1 MITLSPINKDIRE
14 TLNKKSA
21 MLKAGAGR
29 DIYKEDGGKWGTVSI
44 NTPVTNDEGQVQ
56 KNYMFSR
63 TPFLRMVS
71 TVPKN
76 ADNEAVVLLGG
87 ELGEYGRLRSGFGDR
102 VAPVNEEIS
111 SDKKLHYKGL
121 YSQPDETLTD
131 DIPYRPIAG
140 VKDISIEYKG
150 GGMRLGA
157 TRSADISWTC
167 WNYSELD
174 RFRPHFLHHGIHVL
188 LEWGWTAPGINFS
201 LEEPFYDVFESGTLK
216 LDTSKLNNIQAELI
230 DHTLK
235 QKGNYDAM
243 VGLVTS
249 FDWSVNEDGGFDCT
263 TKLISQ
269 GVTLLQKLQRTNQV
283 QRSATLPLFAA
294 QVENPAN
301 NISTL
306 WLADDTT
313 IEYGVGEE
321 KAEITVENIAPYISI
336 QEYMSDF
343 PMQVWS
349 YLYDLDLGKYHY
361 LEHGMKVFRLEGFS
375 TDDDLSDYKK
385 FGEARDRS
393 ADSGTSVANSMFRKH
408 DRFIHGQGA
417 SDGGETELD
426 WPRVTDSFCSWGW
439 FEDNVLSRFF
449 GTVVEVEGIGDKLLG
464 EFRSIEPAQDGDG
477 NLLKM
482 EAEDIGSF
490 RHGKRFKNGVEGQQ
504 IYESTK
510 MTNSRFL
517 ITVDT
522 AKWLIPNPND
532 PFFRN
537 MIMKSKEGVLSEPG
551 SLHELKDNMNFRK
564 GIQHPT
570 GRDTSDTTKS
580 TILKKNR
587 FAKYPIID
595 GVEDTN
601 EAAIR
606 SGYIRN
612 IYFNCNFLK
621 DKFESSGDLVQS
633 VMSVWEDFSSTYG
646 GVYKFKI
653 DFADDGKRAMVVEE
667 GFTGHSVGDTL
678 KNEER
683 RKTVYEFPA
692 FSNDSIVKSQNI
704 SAKLP
709 SRMKLAAMYGKT
721 SKSDNPDSEVN
732 HSVNDGYE
740 DLVSKTWGKFVD
752 PIPLDTTGMSD
763 DEIKQKRYNDMMG
776 GNIDFPS
783 RKNRYFGEAMADPNE
798 QIFLGGF
805 DESGKANKGSH
816 GKSRGIQI
824 QDTILNE
831 IKGIQKKELFETLA
845 KIEGKEPD
853 SQDLEDIISTDAL
866 STEES
871 QMNVFKNLSAYR
883 SQDMTEEFDASWYDY
898 YIVDSKNTPKLRPT
912 FQWALQ
918 SLLRGNYDGVLK
930 RVDSLIPIE
939 FDMDIDGIGGIFP
952 GNSFHSSYLPTRY
965 KENSLFQVVG
975 ASHKIDGN
983 GWTTTIKGQIRA
995 ISAQSVEEVVY
1006 GEGDAPAN
1014 PTYDPDEIMNDPNLS
1029 DDEKLAKIAEL
1040 RANGFVSNKST
1051 FANKSAAEIQEL
1063 VKVAK
1068 QEYNAELVADGSI
1081 SDLGKYVGTVATSAE
1096 DANMLFIE
1104 QGGLPNQSFEF
1115 DGVTYVARD
1124 PSIEGG
1130 FFTIGSPPNVPSAGF
1145 GGGEGNYYSISA
1157 MAQGLGVNQSVITTA
1172 LTQKYPQWD
1181 GNPTSV
1187 QAGWSIP

>member
-14 TLNKKSA
+14 TLDKKSA

-29 DIYKEDGGKWGTVSI
+29 DIYKDDDGKWGTLSI
-44 NTPVTNDEGQVQ
+44 NTPITEEGRIQ

-76 ADNEAVVLLGG
+76 DDDEAIVLLGG
-87 ELGEYGRLRSGFGDR
+87 ELSSLGRLRSGFKDR
-102 VAPVNEEIS
+102 EAPVNVEIS
-111 SDKKLHYKGL
+111 SDESLDYKGL
-121 YSQPDETLTD
+121 YSQPDETLID
-131 DIPYRPIAG
+131 DIPYRPLAG

-150 GGMRLGA
+150 GGMRLGS

-167 WNYSELD
+167 WDYSELD

-188 LEWGWTAPGINFS
+188 LEWGWSAPGIDFS
-201 LEEPFYDVFESGTLK
+201 LEEPFYDVFESDTLK
-216 LDTSKLNNIQAELI
+216 FNKSKLENIQEKLI

-243 VGLVTS
+243 IGLVTNFS
-249 FDWSVNEDGGFDCT
+249 WSVNEDGGFNCT

-269 GVTLLQKLQRTNQV
+269 GVTLFQKMQKPSSVL
-283 QRSATLPLFAA
+283 RSATLPLFAK
-294 QVENPAN
+294 QKKNPKN
-301 NISTL
+301 TL
-306 WLADDTT
+306 FGSLWTADDYIT
-313 IEYGVGEE
+313 EYGIGEE
-321 KAEITVENIAPYISI
+321 GAVITVENVAPYISI

-343 PMQVWS
+343 PIQVWD
-349 YLYDLDLGKYHY
+349 YLRDLDAEGKSH
-361 LEHGMKVFRLEGFS
+361 LTAHGMKVFRVYALDYEGRLMADTFGHHVS
-375 TDDDLSDYKK
+375 GILGAGLVFAQQAATDY
-385 FGEARDRS
+385 
-393 ADSGTSVANSMFRKH
+393 N
-408 DRFIHGQGA
+408 
-417 SDGGETELD
+417 ETKPTKETLD
-426 WPRVTDSFCSWGW
+426 EFTKMTDAFVSWGW

-449 GTVVEVEGIGDKLLG
+449 GTVQGKELIG
-464 EFRSIEPAQDGDG
+464 EFRSIESAIDNEG

-482 EAEDIGSF
+482 DEVDVSEDGRF
-490 RHGKRFKNGVEGQQ
+490 RGAKEGQQ

-532 PFFRN
+532 PVFQHLMMYQKQDFHD
-537 MIMKSKEGVLSEPG
+537 SKIQNYHTGFG
-551 SLHELKDNMNFRK
+551 GTDRT
-564 GIQHPT
+564 GIFHPT
-570 GRDTSDTTKS
+570 GKDGAVDSNGEPDKDNQFYR
-580 TILKKNR
+580 LKRNR

-612 IYFNCNFLK
+612 VYFNCHYLK
-621 DKFESSGDLVQS
+621 EKFKNSGDIIQS
-633 VMSVWEDFSSTYG
+633 VMSVWEDFSTQYG

-653 DFADDGKRAMVVEE
+653 EFGDDGKKAMVVEE
-667 GFTGHSVGDTL
+667 GYTGQSVGDTL
-678 KNEER
+678 RDADK
-683 RKTVYEFPA
+683 RKSVYEFPA
-692 FSNDSIVKSQNI
+692 FSNDSFVKSQNI

-709 SRMKLAAMYGKT
+709 DRMKNAAMFGKA
-721 SKSDNPDSEVN
+721 SKSDDPEAEGNL
-732 HSVNDGYE
+732 SVNDGYE
-740 DLVSKTWGKFVD
+740 DLVSKTWGKFVE
-752 PIPLDTTGMSD
+752 PIPSDTTGMSD
-763 DEIKQKRYNDMMG
+763 DEIKQQRYADMMG
-776 GNIDFPS
+776 GKIEFPS
-783 RKNRYFGEAMADPNE
+783 RKNRYFGQVMADPNE
-798 QIFLGGF
+798 PISIGKF
-805 DESGKANKGSH
+805 DDEGKGKAVKGD
-816 GKSRGIQI
+816 GKGIQI

-831 IKGIQKKELFETLA
+831 IMAIQKKELFDQLAVITGLEADSKKLEETV
-845 KIEGKEPD
+845 
-853 SQDLEDIISTDAL
+853 
-866 STEES
+866 STEALNTQEA
-871 QMNVFKNLSAYR
+871 QMEVFKNLSSYR
-883 SQDMTEEFDASWYDY
+883 SQDMTEEFDESWHNFYDMAS
-898 YIVDSKNTPKLRPT
+898 SKGLPKLKST
-912 FQWALQ
+912 FHWTLQ
-918 SLLRGNYDGVLK
+918 SLLRGNFDGVLK
-930 RVDSLIPIE
+930 RVDSLIPIDFE
-939 FDMDIDGIGGIFP
+939 MDIDGVGGIFP
-952 GNSFHSSYLPTRY
+952 GNSFHSSYLPIRY

-975 ASHKIDGN
+975 ASHKIDSD

-995 ISAQSVEEVVY
+995 KSDQANEEIVY

>member
-14 TLNKKSA
+14 TLDKKSA
-21 MLKAGAGR
+21 MLKAGAGKN
-29 DIYKEDGGKWGTVSI
+29 IYKGDDNKWGTSLI
-44 NTPVTNDEGQVQ
+44 NGPVTKDGNTQ

-71 TVPKN
+71 TVPKDAN
-76 ADNEAVVLLGG
+76 NEAVILLGG
-87 ELGEYGRLRSGFGDR
+87 ELSPLGRLRSGFADR
-102 VAPVNEEIS
+102 EAPVNEEIS
-111 SDKKLHYKGL
+111 SDKKIHYKGL
-121 YSQPDETLTD
+121 YSQPDKILTD
-131 DIPYRPIAG
+131 DIPHRPIAG

-201 LEEPFYDVFESGTLK
+201 LEEPFYDVFKAGTSQ
-216 LDTSKLNNIQAELI
+216 LDTSKLNNIQQELI

-294 QVENPAN
+294 QVENPRN

-306 WLADDTT
+306 WLADDMT

-349 YLYDLDLGKYHY
+349 YLYDLDLGNTHY

-375 TDDDLSDYKK
+375 KPSTADDTSVDKK
-385 FGEARDRS
+385 FGMARDRTS
-393 ADSGTSVANSMFRKH
+393 DSGTSVRAGWKKHKRANYS
-408 DRFIHGQGA
+408 DD
-417 SDGGETELD
+417 SDGSESPD

-449 GTVVEVEGIGDKLLG
+449 GTVVEVKGKGDKLLG

-482 EAEDIGSF
+482 KKEDIGSF
-490 RHGKRFKNGVEGQQ
+490 RDGKRFKNGEVGQQ

-510 MTNSRFL
+510 LTNSRYL

-522 AKWLIPNPND
+522 SKWLISNPND

-537 MIMKSKEGVLSEPG
+537 MIMKSRENVLSDAG
-551 SLHELKDNMNFRK
+551 ALHGLKDNINFRK

-601 EAAIR
+601 EAAMR

-612 IYFNCNFLK
+612 VYFNCNFLK

-633 VMSVWEDFSSTYG
+633 VMSVWEDFSTQYG

-709 SRMKLAAMYGKT
+709 NRMKLAAMYGKT

-740 DLVSKTWGKFVD
+740 DLVSKTWGKFVE
-752 PIPLDTTGMSD
+752 PIPSDTTGMSE

-776 GNIDFPS
+776 GNVDFPS

-805 DESGKANKGSH
+805 DTSGKANKAP
-816 GKSRGIQI
+816 KNRGIQI

-831 IKGIQKKELFETLA
+831 VKGIQKKELFETLA

-866 STEES
+866 STKES

-898 YIVDSKNTPKLRPT
+898 YTMDSNNTPKLRPT

-930 RVDSLIPIE
+930 RVDSLIPVE
-939 FDMDIDGIGGIFP
+939 FEMDIDGIGGIFP

-995 ISAQSVEEVVY
+995 ISAQAGEDVVY

-1014 PTYDPDEIMNDPNLS
+1014 PTYDQDEIINDPNLS
-1029 DDEKLAKIAEL
+1029 DDEKLAKVAEL
-1040 RANGFVSNKST
+1040 RANGFVSDKST
-1051 FANKSAAEIQEL
+1051 FAKTSAKDMAIL
-1063 VKVAK
+1063 VKEAK
-1068 QEYNAELVADGSI
+1068 QEFNAEILADGSI

-1104 QGGLPNQSFEF
+1104 QGGLPNQSFEY
-1115 DGVTYVARD
+1115 DGVTYLARD
-1124 PSIEGG
+1124 PNIKGG

-1145 GGGEGNYYSISA
+1145 GPGDGNYYSISA

-1172 LTQKYPQWD
+1172 LTQKYPQWN
-1181 GNPTSV
+1181 GNPASV